1 MDKRNLFEQM
11 NESAYENS
19 TNPFDSLYVV
29 SEGDSF
35 TESEL
40 TYTEPTSVKMP
51 HNMTQAEIEEWRH
64 RLELEEEMNPFNEP
78 VEPEN
83 INLPSEEP
91 LPDEALRSELPPEEG
106 LGGNGGE
113 IPSDLP
119 PEEAEHEEIIDTVE
133 TLSAKIDKLAAKLDA
148 ITSAL

>member
-1 MDKRNLFEQM
+1 M

-106 LGGNGGE
+106 LGGNEGE

>member
-19 TNPFDSLYVV
+19 TNPFESLYATK
-29 SEGDSF
+29 EGDTF

-40 TYTEPTSVKMP
+40 VYTEPTFVKMP

-78 VEPEN
+78 AGPEN
-83 INLPSEEP
+83 IDLPTEEP
-91 LPDEALRSELPPEEG
+91 LTDDSLNSELPPEEG
-106 LGGNGGE
+106 LEGE
-113 IPSDLP
+113 GLP
-119 PEEAEHEEIIDTVE
+119 TEETEHEEIIDTVE

-148 ITSAL
+148 ITSSL